1 MAHLKKLFLRFIFIA
16 ICSNLLVL
24 IGFIVFKPIYLANSI
39 TIPYSLNPYDIC
51 IRYPIAWTKIKLYFI
66 LFYILATC
74 LCANAVYSFLYK
86 HCISKKITKNK
97 KQNQSTIPNSNT
109 VSLFVGKNES
119 DNLVVIPEK
128 SLYQNIFI
136 SGTIG
141 SGKTSSC
148 MYPFTKQLISYKS
161 NSQTEKLGML
171 ILDVKG
177 NFYKE
182 VLRFANFSNRLDDVF
197 VIELGSNVFY
207 NPLDK
212 PNLKPS
218 VLANRLKTVLT
229 LFSPNN
235 SESYWL
241 DKVETVL
248 TESIKLCRLYNNGY
262 VTFLELHKLITIK
275 DYFLEKLD
283 FIKEQFTKGL
293 LSKRDCY
300 DALSSIEFFQKELF
314 SLDQRTLSIIQSEIT
329 RITNCFVSDY
339 DVLHTF
345 CPKKEEINF
354 KGFYDLIQNGKI
366 VVLNMNI
373 SEYKNL
379 SKIIATYLKLDFQTE
394 VLNRLSSKTLSS
406 SRSVAFICDEYHEY
420 TTTTDADFFAQSREA
435 KCINIVATQSYS
447 SLLNSLK
454 DEYAVKVILQ
464 NMINKFWFRTDDSYT
479 ISDIQNQI
487 GKEDKIKISKSL
499 SENAPKTNFHYL
511 TNSFVSH
518 DSGLSESINETIH
531 TDFIYDSHFFTQ
543 ELETFSCLS
552 FLSDGYKILK
562 PMKLK
567 LIPYFVNKF

>member
-1 MAHLKKLFLRFIFIA
+1 MIHLKKLFYRLCFIILCLTISF
-16 ICSNLLVL
+16 L
-24 IGFIVFKPIYLANSI
+24 IGFFLFKPVYEANHVI
-39 TIPYSLNPYDIC
+39 IPYSLNPYDIC
-51 IRYPIAWTKIKLYFI
+51 IRYPIAWQKIKFYF
-66 LFYILATC
+66 LVFYFLSSF
-74 LCANAVYSFLYK
+74 LCSNFIYSFLCQKY
-86 HCISKKITKNK
+86 ILRFQNK
-97 KQNQSTIPNSNT
+97 KQKSENILSPPLESLY
-109 VSLFVGKNES
+109 LFVGKNES
-119 DNLVVIPEK
+119 ESLVFIPEK

-148 MYPFTKQLISYKS
+148 MYPFTKQLISYQADSLDK
-161 NSQTEKLGML
+161 KIGIL

-182 VLRFANFSNRLDDVF
+182 VLRFSNFSNRLNDVF

-218 VLANRLKTVLT
+218 VLANRLKTILT

-241 DKVETVL
+241 DKVEQIL
-248 TESIKLCRLYNNGY
+248 TEAIKFCRLYNDGY
-262 VTFLELHKLITIK
+262 VTFLELHKLVTLPN
-275 DYFLEKLD
+275 YFSDKLAY
-283 FIKEQFTKGL
+283 IKEQFTSGN
-293 LSKRDCY
+293 LSKKDCY
-300 DALSSIEFFQKELF
+300 NAFSSIDFFQKEFF
-314 SLDQRTLSIIQSEIT
+314 SLDSRTLSILQSEIT

-354 KGFYDLIQNGKI
+354 HGFHNLIQNGKI

-373 SEYKNL
+373 SQYQNL

-394 VLNRLSSKTLSS
+394 VLNRLSSKTASS
-406 SRSVAFICDEYHEY
+406 MRSVAFICDEFHEY
-420 TTTTDADFFAQSREA
+420 CTTTDADFFAQSREA

-447 SLLNSLK
+447 SLLHTLK

-464 NMINKFWFRTDDSYT
+464 NMINKLWFRTDDSYT
-479 ISDIQNQI
+479 ITDIQKQI
-487 GKEDKIKISKSL
+487 GKEDKVKVTKSIT
-499 SENAPKTNFHYL
+499 ENAPKTNFHYF
-511 TNSFVSH
+511 TNSFISH
-518 DSGLSESINETIH
+518 DAGLSESINESIH
-531 TDFIYDSHFFTQ
+531 NDFIYDSHFFTQ

-567 LIPYFVNKF
+567 LIPYFYNKF